1 MPLGMEV
8 GLGLGDFVFGG
19 DLAPA
24 RKKGHTPTQF
34 LAHVYCG
41 QTSGW
46 IKVPLGTEVN
56 LGPGD
61 VVFDGFAAPPIKGH
75 SPQFSVHVYCGQ
87 MAGRMKT
94 LLGTEVDL
102 VPGHF
107 VIDGDPAPPR
117 KGHSSPLF
125 SAHAYCGHGRPSQLL
140 LSTCKDSCH
149 GRSWL
154 RVQRP

>member
-8 GLGLGDFVFGG
+8 GLGAGNYLFDGTQ
-19 DLAPA
+19 LPQ
-24 RKKGHTPTQF
+24 KKGHSPHPIF
-34 LAHVYCG
+34 GPYLLWPN
-41 QTSGW
+41 GW
-46 IKVPLGTEVN
+46 MDQ
-56 LGPGD
+56 D
-61 VVFDGFAAPPIKGH
+61 VTWYGGKARLRRRCVRWGRYKGH